1 MALQAEFD
9 NAQQPLSQARI
20 EAAFKRFEEA
30 IYPNDAKLFR
40 SLKLEDVW
48 NAARAI
54 ESNQSARRSL
64 RNTRRLQ
71 PLFEALKLLGN
82 ALEPLC
88 QGVPY
93 LCYIWVCTVPP
104 CQIVKKSDEKS
115 WLQAPIKLALVVCS
129 LDVCPWEIY

>member
-1 MALQAEFD
+1 MALQDESD
-9 NAQQPLSQARI
+9 NAQQVLSQAKI
-20 EAAFKRFEEA
+20 QAAFKRFEEA
-30 IYPNDAKLFR
+30 IYPNDVKLFR
-40 SLKLEDVW
+40 SLELEDVW

-64 RNTRRLQ
+64 RNTRRIQ

-93 LCYIWVCTVPP
+93 LCYIWVCVSMP
-104 CQIVKKSDEKS
+104 S
-115 WLQAPIKLALVVCS
+115 W
-129 LDVCPWEIY
+129 

>member
-1 MALQAEFD
+1 MALEAEVD
-9 NAQQPLSQARI
+9 AVHQQLSQAKI

-54 ESNQSARRSL
+54 ESNQSSRRSL
-64 RNTRRLQ
+64 RNTRRIQ

-82 ALEPLC
+82 ALDPLC

-93 LCYIWVCTVPP
+93 LCYIWVCTVTL
-104 CQIVKKSDEKS
+104 C
-115 WLQAPIKLALVVCS
+115 PICE
-129 LDVCPWEIY
+129 DG